1 MKERLLTLKNWGGR
15 FRSPLTIS
23 VLIVSFTLP
32 LQAQIPDIQV
42 LVASSDSPT
51 IQSISLDSLYQNQ
64 GLLLT
69 FAYANCSG
77 ACKPF
82 LSSLHRVSE
91 ETMGLGTDYRILV
104 VSLDPKETAIDM
116 AGLAKQLGLNKNQGW
131 IFGVVAHQNLIKL
144 QKLSSFW
151 VKPIA
156 NTDQFDHPLALIAI
170 RNGRIIRTVMD
181 GSTNRHL
188 YRELI
193 AEMRGNFI
201 PFYAEPGKAIL
212 RCFSY
217 DANGQLQLDWGA
229 ILLILP
235 AILSILIA
243 LLIFRK
249 PKLKESR

>member
-1 MKERLLTLKNWGGR
+1 M
-15 FRSPLTIS
+15 
-23 VLIVSFTLP
+23 
-32 LQAQIPDIQV
+32 
-42 LVASSDSPT
+42 VASNHSAT
-51 IQSISLDSLYQNQ
+51 IETIPLESLYTDQ

-82 LSSLHRVSE
+82 LSSLHRVSL
-91 ETMGLGTDYRILV
+91 ETLGLGTDYRILV

-116 AGLAKQLGLNKNQGW
+116 AGLSKQLGLHTNKGW
-131 IFGVVAHQNLIKL
+131 IFGVVSNQDLIEL

-193 AEMRGNFI
+193 AEMRGDFI
-201 PFYAEPGKAIL
+201 PFYAQPGKTVL

-217 DANGQLQLDWGA
+217 DVNGNLQLDWGA

-243 LLIFRK
+243 IFIFRK
-249 PKLKESR
+249 PKNS